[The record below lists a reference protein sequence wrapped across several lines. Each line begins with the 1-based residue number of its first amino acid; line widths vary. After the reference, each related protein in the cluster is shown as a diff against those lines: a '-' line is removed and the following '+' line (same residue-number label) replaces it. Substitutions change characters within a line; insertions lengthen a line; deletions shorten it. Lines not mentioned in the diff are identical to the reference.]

1 MASSEKRCLYEVL
14 GLSRDCSADEIR
26 SAYRRLALQRHP
38 DKLVRSGVSEADA
51 TAAFQELVN
60 AYEVLSDDRERAWY
74 DSHRNQILFSS
85 TSSSAAAT
93 GGSSGFVPDLFSFF
107 SNSVYSGYSDS
118 GRGFY
123 KVYRDLFEKIYA
135 NELNFAKKLGLPL
148 PREAPVM
155 GNLESPYVQVTAF
168 YSYWLGFT
176 TILEFFWADQYDAM
190 AGPNRKSRRLMEEEN
205 KKLRKKARREY
216 NETVRG
222 LAEFVKKRDKR
233 VIDMQ
238 VKRNEEI
245 ERKREEEKQRK
256 KELERQKAE
265 KARNYEEPE
274 WAKVEEVE
282 EDESEDALEEKK
294 NEFYCVACSKK
305 FRSDKQWK
313 NHEQSKKH
321 KEKVAQLREA
331 FLEEDVECEAGGER
345 DEADDGS
352 DIGYLSADDGVSK
365 LQEQF
370 ETGIGIQ
377 EDDSDDG
384 QNESGEAVEF
394 EDPKDFSG
402 GNGVAEGTGPD
413 EEDDDDNDDEASVFE
428 AMLSGRRTR
437 NKARNQPSAPATKTQ
452 MESDGD
458 ELDFTE
464 YNDTKGEDP
473 KDFSGGNGVAEG
485 MGPDEEDDDDND
497 DGDGDEASV
506 FEAMLSGRRSRNK
519 ARNQPRDPA
528 AKTQMESD
536 DDELGFMEYND
547 TKGSRSNRGRR
558 RRRGRRQDEAE
569 PAKPSTAERKD
580 KAEDDE
586 ECDGGAMESV
596 SEPLPESETTTTG
609 NAVREKVHKHTE
621 QGVNKKLPAKKEN
634 AAKSKAASKGR
645 KQKVSTRGADNMC
658 EKCGEEFESKNKL
671 HKHLGETGH
680 ASLKR

>member
-38 DKLVRSGVSEADA
+38 DKLVRSGVPEADA

-60 AYEVLSDDRERAWY
+60 AYEVLSDARERAWY

-85 TSSSAAAT
+85 STAAATT
-93 GGSSGFVPDLFSFF
+93 GGSSAFVPDLFSFF

-123 KVYRDLFEKIYA
+123 KVYGDLFEKIYA

-148 PREAPVM
+148 PKEAPVM
-155 GNLESPYVQVTAF
+155 GNLESPYAQVTAF

-176 TILEFFWADQYDAM
+176 TVLDFFWADQYDAM

-238 VKRNEEI
+238 IKRNEEM
-245 ERKREEEKQRK
+245 ERRKEEEKQRK

-274 WAKVEEVE
+274 WARVEEIEEEE
-282 EDESEDALEEKK
+282 EDEAEDSLEEKK

-321 KEKVAQLREA
+321 KEKVVELREA
-331 FLEEDVECEAGGER
+331 FREEDIEYEEAEGDKME
-345 DEADDGS
+345 ESDGI
-352 DIGYLSADDGVSK
+352 DIDYLSADDGVSK
-365 LQEQF
+365 LQDEF
-370 ETGIGIQ
+370 EGRLGIP

-384 QNESGEAVEF
+384 QNPSSEAVES
-394 EDPKDFSG
+394 EDPNDISG
-402 GNGVAEGTGPD
+402 MNGVSEGIRQNNNN
-413 EEDDDDNDDEASVFE
+413 DDDDEDDEASILE
-428 AMLSGRRTR
+428 AMLSGRRNR
-437 NKARNQPSAPATKTQ
+437 NKARNQPKAPATKSL

-458 ELDFTE
+458 ELE
-464 YNDTKGEDP
+464 
-473 KDFSGGNGVAEG
+473 
-485 MGPDEEDDDDND
+485 
-497 DGDGDEASV
+497 
-506 FEAMLSGRRSRNK
+506 
-519 ARNQPRDPA
+519 
-528 AKTQMESD
+528 
-536 DDELGFMEYND
+536 FMEYND
-547 TKGSRSNRGRR
+547 TKGSRRNRGGR
-558 RRRGRRQDEAE
+558 RRRGRRQEEAE
-569 PAKPSTAERKD
+569 PVRTSTAERND
-580 KAEDDE
+580 EAEEHEVSHDDAAE
-586 ECDGGAMESV
+586 PISK
-596 SEPLPESETTTTG
+596 PLPKPETNMTADDVT
-609 NAVREKVHKHTE
+609 EKDHKHAE
-621 QGVNKKLPAKKEN
+621 QAVNKKVTAKKEN
-634 AAKSKAASKGR
+634 ASKLKSASKGR
-645 KQKVSTRGADNMC
+645 KHKVATKGPDNTC
-658 EKCGEEFESKNKL
+658 EKCGEQFQSKTKL

-680 ASLKR
+680 ASLRHQ

>member
-14 GLSRDCSADEIR
+14 GLSRDCAADEIR

-38 DKLVRSGVSEADA
+38 DKLVQSGVPEAEA

-60 AYEVLSDDRERAWY
+60 AYEVLSDPRERAWY

-85 TSSSAAAT
+85 STATAA
-93 GGSSGFVPDLFSFF
+93 GGSSAFVPDLFTFF

-123 KVYRDLFEKIYA
+123 KVYADLFEKIYA

-148 PREAPVM
+148 PKEAPVM
-155 GNLESPYVQVTAF
+155 GNLESPYAQARARAFVTVDFVSCLRTEYFTRIRFVNSYTSCAVTAYLFMLLCCVSDNAYPKTSYVTAF
-168 YSYWLGFT
+168 YSYWFGFASV
-176 TILEFFWADQYDAM
+176 LDFFWADQYDAM

-238 VKRNEEI
+238 IKRNEEM

-274 WAKVEEVE
+274 WAKVEEFD
-282 EDESEDALEEKK
+282 EDEDEDEDALEEKK

-321 KEKVAQLREA
+321 KEKVAELRNA
-331 FLEEDVECEAGGER
+331 FREEDEEYEAE
-345 DEADDGS
+345 EADEMEEANGNDA
-352 DIGYLSADDGVSK
+352 GYLSADDGVSK

-370 ETGIGIQ
+370 EGGLGVQ

-384 QNESGEAVEF
+384 KNASSEAEEF
-394 EDPKDFSG
+394 EDPKDH
-402 GNGVAEGTGPD
+402 
-413 EEDDDDNDDEASVFE
+413 
-428 AMLSGRRTR
+428 
-437 NKARNQPSAPATKTQ
+437 
-452 MESDGD
+452 
-458 ELDFTE
+458 
-464 YNDTKGEDP
+464 
-473 KDFSGGNGVAEG
+473 SGGNGVAEG
-485 MGPDEEDDDDND
+485 MGSDYDDDDD
-497 DGDGDEASV
+497 DDEASIL
-506 FEAMLSGRRSRNK
+506 EAMLSGRRSRNK
-519 ARNQPRDPA
+519 ARNQPKDPA
-528 AKTQMESD
+528 TKTQTETD
-536 DDELGFMEYND
+536 GDELDFMEYND
-547 TKGSRSNRGRR
+547 TKGSRRNKGGR
-558 RRRGRRQDEAE
+558 RRRGRRQEAAETVKTSEAGRKDEAE
-569 PAKPSTAERKD
+569 EPEGC
-580 KAEDDE
+580 DD
-586 ECDGGAMESV
+586 DAGESI
-596 SEPLPESETTTTG
+596 SQPLPESETIR
-609 NAVREKVHKHTE
+609 AADDAMEKDLKHV
-621 QGVNKKLPAKKEN
+621 QQAVNKKSTTKKEN
-634 AAKSKAASKGR
+634 ASKSKVASKGR
-645 KQKVSTRGADNMC
+645 KQKVATRSPDNLC
-658 EKCGEEFESKNKL
+658 EKCGEQFESKNKL

-680 ASLKR
+680 ASLRSR

>member
-14 GLSRDCSADEIR
+14 GLSRDCSTDEIR

-38 DKLVRSGVSEADA
+38 DKLVRSGLPEADA

-60 AYEVLSDDRERAWY
+60 AYEVLSDERERAWY

-85 TSSSAAAT
+85 SSSSTAA
-93 GGSSGFVPDLFSFF
+93 GGSSAFVPDLFSFF

-135 NELNFAKKLGLPL
+135 NELNFAKKLGMPL

-176 TILEFFWADQYDAM
+176 TVLEFFWADQYDAM

-238 VKRNEEI
+238 IKRNEEM

-274 WAKVEEVE
+274 WAKVEDFE

-321 KEKVAQLREA
+321 KEKVAELREA
-331 FLEEDVECEAGGER
+331 FREEDMEYEAEGGKVEEA
-345 DEADDGS
+345 DGS
-352 DIGYLSADDGVSK
+352 DIGYLSADDGMSK

-370 ETGIGIQ
+370 EGGLGIQ
-377 EDDSDDG
+377 EDYSDDG
-384 QNESGEAVEF
+384 QNEFSEAVEF

-402 GNGVAEGTGPD
+402 
-413 EEDDDDNDDEASVFE
+413 
-428 AMLSGRRTR
+428 R
-437 NKARNQPSAPATKTQ
+437 
-452 MESDGD
+452 
-458 ELDFTE
+458 
-464 YNDTKGEDP
+464 
-473 KDFSGGNGVAEG
+473 NGVAEG
-485 MGPDEEDDDDND
+485 MGPEVKDDDDND
-497 DGDGDEASV
+497 DGDEASI
-506 FEAMLSGRRSRNK
+506 FESMLSGRRSRNK
-519 ARNQPRDPA
+519 ARNQPRSPA
-528 AKTQMESD
+528 TKTQMESD
-536 DDELGFMEYND
+536 GDELDFMEYND

-558 RRRGRRQDEAE
+558 RRRGRRQEEAE
-569 PAKPSTAERKD
+569 LAKPSTAERKD
-580 KAEDDE
+580 RAEEDE
-586 ECDGGAMESV
+586 ECDDDAAESV
-596 SEPLPESETTTTG
+596 SQPLRESETIRTTDD
-609 NAVREKVHKHTE
+609 VREKVHKHAE
-621 QGVNKKLPAKKEN
+621 QAVNKKFTAKKEN
-634 AAKSKAASKGR
+634 ASKSKVASKGS
-645 KQKVSTRGADNMC
+645 KQKVSKRGPDNIC